1 MRVLGIDPSLT
12 AYGWAMHDTDAPVG
26 SPSRCVARGRFSTP
40 AKIEFVDRYVMMR
53 ESLKSLIQQEQPDFV
68 GIEHP
73 VFSAMY
79 SEGMYGLFLYSC
91 EALKMSGCDVVFW
104 SPLQVKAHARESLG
118 RPPKWVMDK
127 VDMVDAAK
135 HDAGPGRWNHNEAD
149 AYLVAR
155 LSGRFWKL
163 YGEDITPDDLTPVE
177 RKYFTEIHK
186 FVRGKRAGREVR
198 KGVMYREDERFFLW
212 SQDATP

>member
-12 AYGWAMHDTDAPVG
+12 AYGWAIHDTDAPVG
-26 SPSRCVARGRFSTP
+26 STDRCLARGRFSTP
-40 AKIEFVDRYVMMR
+40 AKTEFVDRYVMMR
-53 ESLKSLIQQEQPDFV
+53 ESLKSLIHRERPDFV

-73 VFSAMY
+73 VFSALF

-91 EALKMSGCDVVFW
+91 EALKSSGCDVVFW

-118 RPPKWVMDK
+118 RPAKWVMDK
-127 VDMVDAAK
+127 VDMVEASK

-163 YGEDITPDDLTPVE
+163 YGEAITPDDLTPVE

-212 SQDATP
+212 SQDAAP